1 MKSITIKITM
11 LLIAV
16 AMMFASCSKNSSD
29 SSEPIDET
37 MLYGKWQS
45 IHHII
50 NGQTYDFDVM
60 IEIISNGTGV
70 IETTEISNPVPFTW
84 SLSGNSLKIT
94 ASNNTA
100 KFKIEDLTDTQITIS
115 GNSFP
120 GMPNIGLTSYKG
132 TYKKVVE

>member
-1 MKSITIKITM
+1 
-11 LLIAV
+11 
-16 AMMFASCSKNSSD
+16 
-29 SSEPIDET
+29 
-37 MLYGKWQS
+37 
-45 IHHII
+45 
-50 NGQTYDFDVM
+50 M
-60 IEIISNGTGV
+60 IEIISDGTGV

-100 KFKIEDLTDTQITIS
+100 KFKIEDLTDTQIIIS

-120 GMPNIGLTSYKG
+120 GVPNINLTSYKG

>member
-1 MKSITIKITM
+1 MKNTTIKITT
-11 LLIAV
+11 LLVAV
-16 AMMFASCSKNSSD
+16 AMIFASCSKDSASS
-29 SSEPIDET
+29 SSIDET

-60 IEIISNGTGV
+60 IEIISDGTGV

-100 KFKIEDLTDTQITIS
+100 KFKIEDLTDTQIIIS

-120 GMPNIGLTSYKG
+120 GVPNINLTSYKG

>member
-1 MKSITIKITM
+1 MKNTTMKIMT
-11 LLIAV
+11 LFIAV
-16 AMMFASCSKNSSD
+16 SMILAACSKKD
-29 SSEPIDET
+29 SASNESIDET
-37 MLYGKWQS
+37 MLYGEWQS

-60 IEIISNGTGV
+60 IEIISDGTGV

-100 KFKIEDLTDTQITIS
+100 KFKIEDLTENQITIS
-115 GNSFP
+115 GDSFP
-120 GMPNIGLTSYKG
+120 GAPNMGQTSYKG
-132 TYKKVVE
+132 TYNKVFE